1 MKLSP
6 SVSVYIAVVST
17 PSRCTDPDLR
27 EVLCQTMLL
36 LTIGDPANP
45 ALAKQVLHE
54 NLNALVDRAVSE
66 GLVTGD
72 TDLEVESYDSAVQVT
87 E

>member
-1 MKLSP
+1 MK
-6 SVSVYIAVVST
+6 AV
-17 PSRCTDPDLR
+17 
-27 EVLCQTMLL
+27 
-36 LTIGDPANP
+36 LTLTVDIGDPANP
-45 ALAKQVLHE
+45 AWAKQVLHE
-54 NLNALVDRAVSE
+54 NLNALVDRAMSE